1 MFSSEPI
8 LVHQVQERVRLQSF
22 GHDPS
27 LLMIINIGSLESY
40 TNISYFLKPA
50 DTDTYIGI
58 SASLHKVN
66 CVLPPLIAYFIN
78 IFHY

>member
-27 LLMIINIGSLESY
+27 LLIIIGSLESY
-40 TNISYFLKPA
+40 TNISYFFK
-50 DTDTYIGI
+50 T
-58 SASLHKVN
+58 S
-66 CVLPPLIAYFIN
+66 
-78 IFHY
+78 